1 MESRRWGFGRILLF
15 ERQQHFLPLSSS
27 DNISL
32 SRSLHPSEEYFF
44 LKEKGR
50 EKKNRESFA
59 APPFFPWTYD
69 CHRTDTHSLGP
80 TPPPFFLS
88 ADFTHSTIK
97 SPFPPPSPLS
107 VDHKGKNCL
116 SLSASVRRC
125 ERGGERPSPPPPPCP
140 YIPMA
145 SPHFDRPEFPCFN
158 TFLFYFPAPPKFD
171 VAHAGPVTG
180 RTGEAMELVCE
191 AKGDDHIR

>member
-1 MESRRWGFGRILLF
+1 M
-15 ERQQHFLPLSSS
+15 
-27 DNISL
+27 
-32 SRSLHPSEEYFF
+32 
-44 LKEKGR
+44 KEKGR

-107 VDHKGKNCL
+107 VDHKK
-116 SLSASVRRC
+116 AKTV
-125 ERGGERPSPPPPPCP
+125 SPFPPL
-140 YIPMA
+140 YVA
-145 SPHFDRPEFPCFN
+145 ANEGANDRPLPPFSSVSVHTHGF
-158 TFLFYFPAPPKFD
+158 APLRSP
-171 VAHAGPVTG
+171 
-180 RTGEAMELVCE
+180 
-191 AKGDDHIR
+191 